1 MRIRPACSK
10 ADDVVGKQP
19 DKLQCPARCILTEKR
34 TAAAMALAFFF
45 GWLIVLYA
53 GADHPPPP
61 GFLALVLLD
70 LGAACVVYLRVP
82 VYARWSRA
90 RRPRRWLRALFEGVV
105 AGLLVAGLALVLPFG
120 GEPSI
125 RRSAPAIAV
134 WFVVLTLVGAGNAL
148 LIYAITAA
156 SAGRGKSLRP

>member
-19 DKLQCPARCILTEKR
+19 DRSQCPTRCILTEKR
-34 TAAAMALAFFF
+34 SAAAIALAFFF
-45 GWLIVLYA
+45 GWLAVLYA

-70 LGAACVVYLRVP
+70 LAAAFVVYLRVP

-90 RRPRRWLRALFEGVV
+90 RRPKRWLRALFEGVV

-120 GEPSI
+120 GEPSLQPA
-125 RRSAPAIAV
+125 APATLI
-134 WFVVLTLVGAGNAL
+134 WFVVVAAVGGGNAA
-148 LIYAITAA
+148 LIFALSAATAQ
-156 SAGRGKSLRP
+156 RL